1 MRFFLH
7 KLCASEAWQPAGLGL
22 GTGFPSKR
30 AQRRSED
37 HHLEHEAEDR
47 EHFGEKKSRN
57 GFQNPKG
64 SGAQYL
70 IPCLVVF

>member
-1 MRFFLH
+1 MVAAREIFSAQTVCKRSLAA
-7 KLCASEAWQPAGLGL
+7 CWARL

-47 EHFGEKKSRN
+47 EHFGEKQKRKRFPKS
-57 GFQNPKG
+57 
-64 SGAQYL
+64 
-70 IPCLVVF
+70 